1 MRNTI
6 ISVVVM
12 FAFFAFYQL
21 YYFINPFRKRV
32 DQYYN
37 SFFYYKDLKRSV
49 KGLVLLILLIS
60 GVSTVYM
67 WSKLFHKISSLNMKD
82 AGEYVYAFFP
92 DQFIFAFPAFFMGI
106 LTTTII
112 IDFFFESFL
121 KKILLGNY

>member
-1 MRNTI
+1 
-6 ISVVVM
+6 
-12 FAFFAFYQL
+12 
-21 YYFINPFRKRV
+21 
-32 DQYYN
+32 
-37 SFFYYKDLKRSV
+37 
-49 KGLVLLILLIS
+49 
-60 GVSTVYM
+60 M